1 MALAG
6 AIIAEKGAGLR
17 LDKFLWFSRL
27 MPTRA
32 DAAKLCESRHLRL
45 DGRVIDKAHAT
56 VRIGSVL
63 SFPRHGNVKIVRVM
77 QLPVRRGSACVAAHT
92 YQDLSNLEKPA
103 ISARQR
109 DLETTYAAHA
119 DA

>member
-1 MALAG
+1 MASAKP
-6 AIIAEKGAGLR
+6 AMAENGAGVR

-27 MPTRA
+27 MPSRA

-56 VRIGSVL
+56 VRVGSVI
-63 SFPRHGNVKIVRVM
+63 SFPKHGDVRIVRVM
-77 QLPVRRGSACVAAHT
+77 QLPVRRGPASVAALT
-92 YQDLSNLEKPA
+92 YQDLSSPKKPA
-103 ISARQR
+103 ISSDQR
-109 DLETTYAAHA
+109 GSKSAYAEYA

>member
-1 MALAG
+1 MAFADSTMT
-6 AIIAEKGAGLR
+6 EKSAGLR

-27 MPTRA
+27 MPSRA

-63 SFPRHGNVKIVRVM
+63 SFPRQGAVKIIRVM
-77 QLPVRRGSACVAAHT
+77 QLPVRRGSASIAALT
-92 YQDLSNLEKPA
+92 YQDLSNLKKPA
-103 ISARQR
+103 ISASQR
-109 DLETTYAAHA
+109 DFEPAYAEHA